1 MPDAVANQIAAGEV
15 IQRPSSV
22 AKELLENA
30 LDAGATCIKIV
41 IEDAGKTLLQVID
54 NGKGMSRTDARLAFE
69 RHATSKIRLAS
80 DLFRLHTMGFRG
92 EALPSIAAVAQV
104 ELRTRTEEEEVGSEL
119 TIEGSKLMEQVPVA
133 CPVGAVFS
141 VRNLFFNIPARRK
154 FLRSNQTEMSNVL
167 AEVERV
173 ALANPHIAFTVYSE
187 GNKIIDLPEGNFRQR
202 IVNLFG
208 RKMDAVLV
216 PVASDTSIVKIE
228 GFIGLPEAAKK
239 KAARQFFFVNGRFM
253 KHPYFMKAVQ
263 MAYERLLPEGRYIP
277 FFIHFQVDPSRIDV
291 NIHPTKT
298 EIKFEDDQAVFQILL
313 SSVREALGKYGAV
326 PAIDFNTAGKP
337 DIPTFSNTKS
347 SAYSMPPPRIHID
360 TSFNPFDMKD
370 DIEEGHMR
378 SGNASPSTSSPLSRS
393 VPPAFPAMPED
404 DFQKGDVN
412 QDLLSSSLSEGSDE
426 KNKQE
431 WEQLGNIEVLQCKG
445 RYLVT
450 SMQDGLALIDMH
462 RAHIRILY
470 EQYMKQQQSHQASSQ
485 RMLFPEMITT
495 SPSEAVVLQRIMP
508 QLLDVGFDLSPLGQT
523 SFSILAVPMGTEGL
537 NAVDIV
543 SSILTDAMTG
553 QADVADAIGH
563 IISLALARKVAI
575 PIGQVLNKEEM
586 VALIGKLFNC
596 SIPNLTPDGDPT
608 FVILSPESLF

>member
-41 IEDAGKTLLQVID
+41 VEDAGKSLLQVID

-104 ELRTRTEEEEVGSEL
+104 ELRTRTEDEEVGSEL

-173 ALANPHIAFTVYSE
+173 ALANPKIAFTVYSE
-187 GNKIIDLPEGNFRQR
+187 GNKIIELPEGNFRQR

-208 RKMDAVLV
+208 RKMDTVLV
-216 PVASDTSIVKIE
+216 PIVSDTSIVKIE

-239 KAARQFFFVNGRFM
+239 KAAHQFFFVNGRFM

-263 MAYERLLPEGRYIP
+263 MAYERLLPEGRYVP
-277 FFIHFQVDPSRIDV
+277 FFIHFRVDPSRIDV

-337 DIPTFSNTKS
+337 DIPAFSDSKS
-347 SAYSMPPPRIHID
+347 SVGSMPPPRIHID
-360 TSFNPFDMKD
+360 TSFNPFETNGHIGTTNKSSGSTARSTSAPSVLPTFPTTP
-370 DIEEGHMR
+370 EEGLR
-378 SGNASPSTSSPLSRS
+378 NEDVPFFKQDPLSSPLSEE
-393 VPPAFPAMPED
+393 AGED
-404 DFQKGDVN
+404 G
-412 QDLLSSSLSEGSDE
+412 
-426 KNKQE
+426 KQE

-450 SMQDGLALIDMH
+450 PMQDGLALIDMH

-470 EQYMKQQQSHQASSQ
+470 EQYMKQQQSHQAPSQ

-495 SPSEAVVLQRIMP
+495 SPSEAVVLLRIMP

-523 SFSILAVPMGTEGL
+523 SFSILAVPMGTEGM
-537 NAVDIV
+537 NAVDMV
-543 SSILTDAMTG
+543 SSILTDAVTG
-553 QADVADAIGH
+553 QADAAEAIGH
-563 IISLALARKVAI
+563 IISLALARKVAM
-575 PIGQVLNKEEM
+575 PVGQALSKEEM
-586 VALIGKLFNC
+586 ATLIGKLFNC